1 MSDDDTVDYTP
12 VSVTRASWSDEH
24 ETILTC
30 RSLFLP
36 ELASE
41 QVFDISSLHFLAQ
54 INENFV
60 GYLCID
66 RDGHISYAIT
76 QAAHAQDIAEA
87 LLRNAVMDAPRRG
100 LSQLSV
106 PAAHPWASIFL
117 TLGFSTENSHSD
129 QLLALFLP
137 PNRSFITSGSGLVRL
152 QTTDEFRALSLE
164 LVKNARYG
172 LIIFSEDLED
182 WLYDNDAFADA
193 VMALVQKQRNT
204 SVRILVRDT
213 KPLIE
218 RGHRLL
224 RLSHRAA
231 EYIQIRKLPTTIA
244 EKFPNYLITDD
255 NGLLFRPDPQET
267 QGIGY
272 HDYRARVK
280 PLLEEFKQLWS
291 RATTPADLRQQTL

>member
-1 MSDDDTVDYTP
+1 MSDDDSVDYTP
-12 VSVTRASWSDEH
+12 VSVARISWAEEH
-24 ETILTC
+24 ETVLAC
-30 RSLFLP
+30 RTLFLP
-36 ELASE
+36 DLNNE
-41 QVFDISSLHFLAQ
+41 QVFDASSLHYLAQ
-54 INENFV
+54 INEVFV

-66 RDGHISYAIT
+66 GDGHISYA
-76 QAAHAQDIAEA
+76 AAQETHAQSIAEA
-87 LLRNAVMDAPRRG
+87 LLRHAVMDTPRRG
-100 LSQLSV
+100 LSRLSA
-106 PAAHPWASIFL
+106 PTAHPWASIFL

-152 QTTDEFRALSLE
+152 QTTDEFRTLSLE
-164 LVKNARYG
+164 LVQNARYS

-204 SVRILVRDT
+204 SVRLLVRDT
-213 KPLIE
+213 KLLIE

-231 EYIQIRKLPTTIA
+231 EYIQIRKLPTTLS

-255 NGLLFRPDPQET
+255 NGLLFRPDPQDT

-280 PLLEEFKQLWS
+280 PLLEEFKLLWS
-291 RATTPADLRQQTL
+291 RATTPPDLRQHTL